1 MVVILKYEADYCA
14 SNRWYICHMPFG
26 LAMLREN
33 GKTDIRSKFFGAI
46 ITAYY
51 SIVQHSYAL

>member
-1 MVVILKYEADYCA
+1 ML
-14 SNRWYICHMPFG
+14 FG

-33 GKTDIRSKFFGAI
+33 VKTDIRSKFFGAI